1 MTNGKPNNNDN
12 WINKLDE
19 LENIQGA
26 ALDKE
31 ASWKKLHERLYS
43 KSNRRKVIW
52 YWLAAACLF
61 FALLISLFISHK
73 KENVLVNNDL
83 RTGKSDSPVVQ
94 NMSIINKDTTSIISS
109 LSNKKGLPGKSI
121 HEINKTKASNHP
133 NTTGSEIVQSKIE
146 IGITQQLANSAVTPV
161 DTVISLVANMPV
173 KKKLIVVHVNELGD
187 PVAESPNIV
196 RNNEQHSFQ
205 FKFMNQEVY
214 TRSSPAVTKTGFK
227 IFTTKN
233 LTN

>member
-1 MTNGKPNNNDN
+1 MTNEKPNNNSN

-19 LENIQGA
+19 LKSIHGGA
-26 ALDKE
+26 FNKE
-31 ASWKKLHERLYS
+31 ASWNKLHERLYS
-43 KSNRRKVIW
+43 KSNKRKVIW

-61 FALLISLFISHK
+61 FALFISLLMSHK
-73 KENVLVNNDL
+73 KENVLVNNGI
-83 RTGKSDSPVVQ
+83 RTNKSNSPLVQ
-94 NMSIINKDTTSIISS
+94 NMPAINKDTTSIISS
-109 LSNKKGLPGKSI
+109 LSSKNELPGKSV
-121 HEINKTKASNHP
+121 HEINKTKASKHP
-133 NTTGSEIVQSKIE
+133 NIIGSEIVQNKTE
-146 IGITQQLANSAVTPV
+146 VGITQQLTNSAVTPV
-161 DTVISLVANMPV
+161 DTVISLVANVPV

-187 PVAESPNIV
+187 PVAESPNIA

-214 TRSSPAVTKTGFK
+214 TRSSPTVAKTGFK